1 MERNHSRRVSQFTFI
16 AIPYFS
22 KLVLESI
29 LWWTGKRRV
38 WVRRGF
44 ARRSWNGKITKHRR
58 CTNYELNNGR
68 NVTLPRRSRISR
80 SARVFLIPR
89 ATSRDIRRPCSSA
102 FTESAPCT
110 ASAWRRW
117 AAAEGS
123 LWISFVSRAAAQL
136 LPSLLPSLAGE
147 GWWLLVKKRKGP
159 ARLSALYFHF
169 IPSFTPVFSRPSK
182 NNMPPFT
189 DNIMSGYVDTWEEGW
204 ETVGRR

>member
-1 MERNHSRRVSQFTFI
+1 MNGEEKSVSETRFRPKELKWKNHEAPPLYKLWTQQWAERYTPSPLSNFTLGSGVSYSSRHVSRHSKALF
-16 AIPYFS
+16 
-22 KLVLESI
+22 E
-29 LWWTGKRRV
+29 
-38 WVRRGF
+38 
-44 ARRSWNGKITKHRR
+44 
-58 CTNYELNNGR
+58 
-68 NVTLPRRSRISR
+68 RIYRECPVHS
-80 SARVFLIPR
+80 F
-89 ATSRDIRRPCSSA
+89 
-102 FTESAPCT
+102 
-110 ASAWRRW
+110 RRW

-159 ARLSALYFHF
+159 ARLSTLYFHF